1 VAYSRFGCRR
11 FVSVLMFQINDKV
24 VFKRQYEGLVFQ
36 VCSVEVEVY
45 EEVTVQ
51 QRREATLTTFGIT
64 EVGRRSKASQVS
76 YVREDQIEAYKPL
89 VSRRDQLVKDAA
101 VGLLNLRD

>member
-1 VAYSRFGCRR
+1 MSAFMIG
-11 FVSVLMFQINDKV
+11 QQV

-51 QRREATLTTFGIT
+51 QRREATLTTFGIV
-64 EVGRRSKASQVS
+64 EVGPRSKASQVS
-76 YVREDQIEAYKPL
+76 YVREDQIEAYVPL
-89 VSRRDQLVKDAA
+89 LSRRDQLVKDAA
-101 VGLLNLRD
+101 LGLLELKS

>member
-1 VAYSRFGCRR
+1 
-11 FVSVLMFQINDKV
+11 MFQINDKV

-36 VCSVEVEVY
+36 VCSIEVEVY

-51 QRREATLTTFGIT
+51 QRSEATLTTFGIV
-64 EVGRRSKASQVS
+64 EVGPRSKTSRVS
-76 YVREDQIEAYKPL
+76 YVRQDQIEAHVPL

-101 VGLLNLRD
+101 LGLLSFK